1 MLEKVDFYYFS
12 PTGGTK
18 KVGEVFAGEVART
31 VCPWDLGKKET
42 RKNEAELLVVA
53 VPVFGGR
60 IPGVAAQRLRKLD
73 GQGKRAVTL
82 VVYGTRAYEDALL
95 ELNDVITDCGFQI
108 VASGAFVAQHSMAPQ
123 VGSGR
128 PDGAD
133 KEELRAFAGRVL
145 KKVENGQAGK
155 VEVPT
160 DPISHRCRCRRH
172 PSVCHPVRDA
182 EPALPFVLQRQLGS
196 ARILFRPKQ
205 KNVSCVWPVQRPAP
219 KMPGYCRHLCRRLW
233 SRSLVH

>member
-1 MLEKVDFYYFS
+1 M
-12 PTGGTK
+12 
-18 KVGEVFAGEVART
+18 
-31 VCPWDLGKKET
+31 
-42 RKNEAELLVVA
+42 
-53 VPVFGGR
+53 FGGR
-60 IPGVAAQRLRKLD
+60 IPGVAAQRLRKLG

-155 VEVPT
+155 VEIHTETVIKPT
-160 DPISHRCRCRRH
+160 FQFPAHAGKIHRRTE
-172 PSVCHPVRDA
+172 D
-182 EPALPFVLQRQLGS
+182 
-196 ARILFRPKQ
+196 
-205 KNVSCVWPVQRPAP
+205 N
-219 KMPGYCRHLCRRLW
+219 RLT
-233 SRSLVH
+233 LL